1 MPYKNAR
8 KKVARRVPRRRLQ
21 SYTPKQ
27 KEQILRNAAAS
38 IAGGYAS
45 LRRRSFTPATAS
57 SYMKNKKKSSSSDSS
72 SWYPRGTADQG
83 LADYKKST
91 ATYGRRAPLGKLVK
105 KATYQTLNTQVYSIF
120 NYGKWNRGQGNL
132 MVRSN
137 QPGALGTLLVQPL
150 HLWELTAI
158 NQGSGASVNYPAA
171 FYECQFTNET
181 ATGQVTWLTNV
192 NNSTTTAT
200 GLDQFAGLY
209 NPGFNPHLTYS
220 SQPSYLIDQT
230 FEGQADDILE
240 KVKCTMVLNGPTQR
254 STKWCIQLVQ
264 LSEEVTPGI
273 ENASSN
279 EATAFWQAMCRPYG
293 FSPLET
299 GPRGE
304 LKKNIK
310 YLKTVEYIMD
320 SPESNEDHLTAR
332 MRHIDFTMYFNRK
345 QKYRWG
351 RVNDLT
357 NMSTADIPLDTVG
370 AFSTKP
376 EPKARIYLMIRAL
389 SSQTGPSVAPTNTVF
404 PSYDIKLDM
413 THKKSD

>member
-1 MPYKNAR
+1 M
-8 KKVARRVPRRRLQ
+8 ARRMYKRKARRMARRKLQ
-21 SYTPKQ
+21 MTPKQ
-27 KEQILRNAAAS
+27 RNMILKGAAQTV
-38 IAGGYAS
+38 AGGYATVKKYS
-45 LRRRSFTPATAS
+45 SKYGIGRMGNARRIGQSVNPDYKKTPV
-57 SYMKNKKKSSSSDSS
+57 
-72 SWYPRGTADQG
+72 DQG
-83 LADYKKST
+83 LADYKK
-91 ATYGRRAPLGKLVK
+91 AVAFYGRRASLGKLVK

-120 NYGKWNRGQGNL
+120 NYGPWNRGEGKI
-132 MVRSN
+132 MIRSN
-137 QPGALGTLLVQPL
+137 QPGAVGTVVHQPL
-150 HLWELTAI
+150 HLWDLSAI

-171 FYECQFTNET
+171 FYECRFTSET
-181 ATGQVTWLTNV
+181 TTGAVTWLTNV
-192 NNSTTTAT
+192 NNASTTAT

-220 SQPSYLIDQT
+220 SQPSYLIDPT
-230 FEGQADDILE
+230 YEGQADTILE

-264 LSEEVTPGI
+264 LSDTVTPGVDL
-273 ENASSN
+273 ASSN

-310 YLKTVEYIMD
+310 YLKTMEYIMD

-332 MRHIDFTMYFNRK
+332 MRHVDFTMYLNRK
-345 QKYRWG
+345 QNYRWG

-357 NMSTADIPLDTVG
+357 NISVADTPLDTVG

-376 EPKARIYLMIRAL
+376 DPKARIYLMIRAL
-389 SSQTGPSVAPTNTVF
+389 CTYQGPSIAPTSALF